1 MKHGVDRR
9 RVLKGMAVLA
19 ASLLFPVTLFQDG
32 SLAGEGHEPGEGHA
46 GRRQPVE
53 EGHSGHGQ
61 EEVTMH
67 AHEHGKPA
75 FDRYGLVRAEKGY
88 KEYNV
93 RVEQFSYTP
102 EVIRV
107 DRGDLVRLN
116 LDSVDVEHGF
126 YIDGYGVDVTVPEEG
141 AKTIEFV
148 AKKAGAFRV
157 RCSSTCGPFHPFMV
171 GKLVVGPNYR
181 FWWAL
186 AAMILAPVGTLAYLT
201 RKAREES

>member
-1 MKHGVDRR
+1 MEHEVDRR

-19 ASLLFPVTLFQDG
+19 ASLLFPVTLFQDM
-32 SLAGEGHEPGEGHA
+32 SLAGEGHEPGKGHEGHL
-46 GRRQPVE
+46 QPRE
-53 EGHSGHGQ
+53 EGHNGHG
-61 EEVTMH
+61 EEEAT
-67 AHEHGKPA
+67 HGHDHGQPA
-75 FDRYGLVRAEKGY
+75 FKRYGLVRAETGY

-107 DRGDLVRLN
+107 ERGDLVRLN

-126 YIDGYGVDVTVPEEG
+126 YIDSYDVDVVVPEEG
-141 AKTIEFV
+141 TKTIEFV
-148 AKKAGAFRV
+148 AEQAGAFRI

-181 FWWAL
+181 FWWAV
-186 AAMILAPVGTLAYLT
+186 AAMVLAPVGTLAYLT
-201 RKAREES
+201 RKAGEES